1 MAYWLLKTEPDEYSI
16 DDLRNEPSGHARWD
30 GIRNYQAR
38 NLLRDE
44 VSRGDEVL
52 IYHSQCK
59 PVGVV
64 GCGEVTREAYPDP
77 AQFDP
82 ENHYFDP
89 KASPESPRWFCV
101 DIRFKA
107 AFPRTVQLAEI
118 KREPSLADMVL
129 LRQGRLSVQPVREAE
144 WQHILAMAARS
155 Q

>member
-16 DDLRNEPSGHARWD
+16 EDLRDEPSGHARWD

-38 NLLRDE
+38 NLLRDK
-44 VSRGDEVL
+44 VCRGDQVL

-59 PVGVV
+59 RVGIV
-64 GCGEVTREAYPDP
+64 GRGEVTRAAYPDP

-82 ENHYFDP
+82 ESPYFDP
-89 KASPESPRWFCV
+89 KASSETPRWYCI
-101 DIRFKA
+101 DIGFKA

-129 LRQGRLSVQPVREAE
+129 LRQGRLSVQPVEEAH
-144 WQHILAMAARS
+144 WRRILAMASA
-155 Q
+155 